1 MKICGYWIEFVEI
14 DVVLIVYLFVG
25 VVVMI
30 VFGEGV
36 ECWFVSFVLL

>member
-1 MKICGYWIEFVEI
+1 MKICGYWIELVEI